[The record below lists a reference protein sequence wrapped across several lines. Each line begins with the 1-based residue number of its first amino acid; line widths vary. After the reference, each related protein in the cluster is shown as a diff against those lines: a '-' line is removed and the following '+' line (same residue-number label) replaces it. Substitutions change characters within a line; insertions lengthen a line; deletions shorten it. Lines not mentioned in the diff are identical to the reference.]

1 MVGQGSNGAA
11 TAVGLLGGFGDL
23 GLGGEGEQPELFADA
38 GDDAPAALAP
48 ARSGPQGGRPK
59 GARNRSTEEWRRYL
73 LSRYQSPL
81 VGLAEIW
88 SRSPA
93 DLARE
98 LGLYKFHEGELV
110 LARRLNPDGSE
121 AFNTDGEPLFDP
133 VLATGE
139 AAAMQLQARVA
150 ALPYLHQKLPQAIEV
165 SAPTRGVV
173 LLGDLGFEGETG
185 DDLALPLAAEQPS
198 PIQRNQQVSEA
209 EIVKS
214 DDTQSDGLANALT
227 YKDDLSNDH

>member
-1 MVGQGSNGAA
+1 MAGQGSNGLA
-11 TAVGLLGGFGDL
+11 TAVELLGGMGDL
-23 GLGGEGEQPELFADA
+23 GLGGEEQPELFADA

-48 ARSGPQGGRPK
+48 AARSGPQGGRPK

-88 SRSPA
+88 SRTPA
-93 DLARE
+93 ELAKE
-98 LGLYKFHEGELV
+98 LGLYKFHEGKLV
-110 LARRLNPDGSE
+110 TMAVKDPETGEERQE
-121 AFNTDGEPLFDP
+121 A

-150 ALPYLHQKLPQAIEV
+150 ALPYLHQKLPQAVEI
-165 SAPTRGVV
+165 SAPPQRGVF
-173 LLGDLGFEGETG
+173 LFGELPTGQHDGDQ
-185 DDLALPLAAEQPS
+185 ALPLPPLEPPS